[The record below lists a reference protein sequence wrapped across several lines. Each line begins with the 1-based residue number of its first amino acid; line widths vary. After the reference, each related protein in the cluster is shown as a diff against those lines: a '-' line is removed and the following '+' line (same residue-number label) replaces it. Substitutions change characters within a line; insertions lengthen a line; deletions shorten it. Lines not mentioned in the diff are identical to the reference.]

1 MSCVVGHTCGSDPM
15 LLWLWRRPATTAL
28 IIPLAWEPPYAM
40 GEALK
45 RQKIRRRR
53 RREIKERI
61 LFTIESERIK
71 YPGINLSKETKDLYS
86 KNYNM
91 LMKVIEDDTNR
102 CKVIQ
107 CSWIGRINI
116 VKMTI
121 LLKEIYRFNA
131 INSIFYRT
139 ITSNF

>member
-15 LLWLWRRPATTAL
+15 LLWLWHRPATTAL
-28 IIPLAWEPPYAM
+28 IIPLAWEPLYAM

-45 RQKIRRRR
+45 RQKIRRR
-53 RREIKERI
+53 EIKERI
-61 LFTIESERIK
+61 PFTTESERIK

-86 KNYNM
+86 KNYKM

-121 LLKEIYRFNA
+121 LLKAIYRFNA